1 RFPRRFTTSSNEKR
15 SPTCHAD
22 DRRDAAGDGVWV
34 DYDGKADR
42 VLVNIAR
49 GRRKEKNVDRSPNV
63 GLSMVDPDDP
73 YRFVSVQGEVDG
85 LTEGDAIEHAN
96 RLAQRYMDVEEYP
109 GLDDGEGAR
118 VQIRIRPTDVVTSGK

>member
-1 RFPRRFTTSSNEKR
+1 
-15 SPTCHAD
+15 
-22 DRRDAAGDGVWV
+22 
-34 DYDGKADR
+34 
-42 VLVNIAR
+42 
-49 GRRKEKNVDRSPNV
+49 
-63 GLSMVDPDDP
+63 MVDPDDP
-73 YRFVSVQGEVDG
+73 YRFVSVQGEVDE